1 MSAAP
6 RILDRVTRVTP
17 LGIRFWDE
25 VTSSPVLAPLSVMG
39 YFASRPD
46 RRFQPVR
53 NHSNVYAFHGMPGTR
68 AVEHGA
74 GDAAF
79 WSAQTAPRPFEIEVQ
94 DPSGQFLPARFTAL
108 VPFRGIF
115 ELPSS
120 PPLLRLPGVPLYS
133 GPARPVTAGMAAVRL
148 ELYEVSGRPAAWAR
162 LEAAYSPLAAP
173 ARGMSD
179 AQGRATLLFP
189 YPEPVEPA
197 GGSPPAAPGVPLQ
210 QQVWPVGIQAWYSP
224 VAPPLDLPGLP
235 DLASFFAQRPA
246 PLWSDAARSQP
257 FSGTAIQF
265 GRETGQ
271 VLFVTPS

>member
-6 RILDRVTRVTP
+6 LILDRVTRVTP

-25 VTSSPVLAPLSVMG
+25 VTSSPVLVPLWVVG
-39 YFASRPD
+39 YFVSRPD

-53 NHSNVYAFHGMPGTR
+53 NHSNVYAFHGLPGMR
-68 AVEHGA
+68 AVEYGA

-79 WSAQTAPRPFEIEVQ
+79 WSAQAPRPFEIEVQ

-115 ELPSS
+115 ELPAS
-120 PPLLRLPGVPLYS
+120 PPLLGLPGVPLYS
-133 GPARPVTAGMAAVRL
+133 GPARPITPGLAAIRL
-148 ELYEVSGRPAAWAR
+148 EVFEAPGRPAAFAR
-162 LEAAYSPLAAP
+162 LEAEYSPLTAP

-189 YPEPVEPA
+189 YPEPIEPA
-197 GGSPPAAPGVPLQ
+197 GGSPPTAPGVPLQ
-210 QQVWPVGIQAWYSP
+210 QQVWPVRIQAWYSP
-224 VAPPLDLPGLP
+224 AAPPPDLP

-246 PLWSDAARSQP
+246 PLWTDAARSQP
-257 FSGTAIQF
+257 FSETSIQF